1 MEEQKTDPR
10 TFKTKRAI
18 RTAFSKLLSEKSFE
32 SITVHDI
39 TELSGVNRKT
49 FYRYYKSIPQLVD
62 EIEDDIIRSFDAFL
76 DDTDMISALEH
87 PVLILKNLNALLEA
101 DRDMYGYLI
110 SLGEN
115 IGLVSK
121 INKSVKE
128 KAKRVSSEHKE
139 FDEQS
144 TEIILEYSISGM
156 ISVYKKWFLSDRRES
171 IEKISETIGLLYTKG
186 ITGMKRG

>member
-10 TFKTKRAI
+10 TLKTKRAI

-32 SITVHDI
+32 SITVYDI
-39 TELSGVNRKT
+39 TELAGVNRKT
-49 FYRYYKSIPQLVD
+49 FYRNYKSIPQLVD

-76 DDTDMISALEH
+76 DETDMISALEH

-101 DRDMYGYLI
+101 DRAMYGYLI

-121 INKSVKE
+121 INKSVKA

-144 TEIILEYSISGM
+144 AEIILEYSISGM

-171 IEKISETIGLLYTKG
+171 IEKISDTIGLLYTKG

>member
-39 TELSGVNRKT
+39 TELAGVNRKT
-49 FYRYYKSIPQLVD
+49 FYRNYKSIPQLVD

-76 DDTDMISALEH
+76 DETDMISALEH

-101 DRDMYGYLI
+101 DRAMYGYLI

>member
-10 TFKTKRAI
+10 TLKTKRAI

-32 SITVHDI
+32 SITVYDI
-39 TELSGVNRKT
+39 TELAGVNRKT
-49 FYRYYKSIPQLVD
+49 FYRNYKSIPQLVD

-76 DDTDMISALEH
+76 DETDMISALEH

-101 DRDMYGYLI
+101 DRAMYGYLI

>member
-10 TFKTKRAI
+10 TIKTKRAI

-32 SITVHDI
+32 SITVYDI
-39 TELSGVNRKT
+39 TELAGVNRKT

-76 DDTDMISALEH
+76 DETDMISALEH
-87 PVLILKNLNALLEA
+87 PVLILKNLNSLLEA
-101 DRDMYGYLI
+101 DRAMYGYLI

-139 FDEQS
+139 YDEQS
-144 TEIILEYSISGM
+144 AEIILEYSISGM

>member
-10 TFKTKRAI
+10 TLKTKRAI

-32 SITVHDI
+32 SITVYDI
-39 TELSGVNRKT
+39 TELAGVNRKT
-49 FYRYYKSIPQLVD
+49 FYRNYKSIPQLVD

-76 DDTDMISALEH
+76 DETDMISALEH

-101 DRDMYGYLI
+101 DRAMYGYLI

-144 TEIILEYSISGM
+144 AEIILEYSISGM
-156 ISVYKKWFLSDRRES
+156 ISVYKKWLLSDRRES

>member
-10 TFKTKRAI
+10 TFKTNRAI

-39 TELSGVNRKT
+39 TELAGVNRKT
-49 FYRYYKSIPQLVD
+49 FYRYYKNIPQLVD

-76 DDTDMISALEH
+76 DNTDMIRALEN
-87 PVLILKNLNALLEA
+87 PVIILKHLNELLEA
-101 DRDMYGYLI
+101 DRAMYGYLI

-128 KAKRVSSEHKE
+128 KAQRVSSKHKE
-139 FDEQS
+139 FDELS
-144 TEIILEYSISGM
+144 AEIILEYSISGM
-156 ISVYKKWFLSDRRES
+156 ISVYRKWFLSDRRES
-171 IEKISETIGLLYTKG
+171 IKKISEIIGLLYRTG
-186 ITGMKRG
+186 ITGIKRG

>member
-1 MEEQKTDPR
+1 VEEQKTDPR
-10 TFKTKRAI
+10 TLKTKRAI

-32 SITVHDI
+32 SITVYDI
-39 TELSGVNRKT
+39 TELAGVNRKT
-49 FYRYYKSIPQLVD
+49 FYRNYKSIPQLVD

-76 DDTDMISALEH
+76 DETDMISALEH

-101 DRDMYGYLI
+101 DRAMYGYLI

>member
-10 TFKTKRAI
+10 TIKTKRAI
-18 RTAFSKLLSEKSFE
+18 RNAFSKLLSEKSFE
-32 SITVHDI
+32 SITVYDI
-39 TELSGVNRKT
+39 TELAGVNRKT

-76 DDTDMISALEH
+76 DVTDMIRALEN
-87 PVLILKNLNALLEA
+87 PVIILKHLNAILEA
-101 DRDMYGYLI
+101 DRGMYGYLI
-110 SLGEN
+110 LLGEN

-144 TEIILEYSISGM
+144 AEIILEYSISGM
-156 ISVYKKWFLSDRRES
+156 ISVYKKWLLSDRRES